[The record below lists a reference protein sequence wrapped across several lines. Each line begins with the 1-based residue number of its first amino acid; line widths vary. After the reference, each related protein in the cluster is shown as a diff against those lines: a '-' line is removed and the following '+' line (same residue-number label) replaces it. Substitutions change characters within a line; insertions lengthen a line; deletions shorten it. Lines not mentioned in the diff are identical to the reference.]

1 MSSSQNLIIQL
12 YNSRK
17 NILEIL
23 NQVYSYDISDYDG
36 FSTNEI
42 DTMQSNTQLDML
54 LTRRSEGGT
63 NQPIHKTYIHYSMK
77 DANETKFNPINRLSQ
92 VIEDLYVLSD
102 TLSKDDC
109 LIMIFAGEPNDAFMA
124 HLEQLYQNEGIF
136 VVAINMQRLQFNI
149 LNHHLVPKVEILSEE
164 DIDKLKEK
172 YHITTYNELPEISRF
187 DPQALAI
194 CLRPG
199 KICKFFRKSP
209 TALETDYYRICV

>member
-1 MSSSQNLIIQL
+1 MSTSQNLIIQL

-23 NQVYSYDISDYDG
+23 NQVYSYDITDYDG

-54 LTRRSEGGT
+54 LTKTVEGV

-92 VIEDLYVLSD
+92 VIEDLYVISD
-102 TLSKDDC
+102 TLSKEDC
-109 LIMIFAGEPNDAFMA
+109 LIMIFPGEPNDAFMA

-149 LNHHLVPKVEILSEE
+149 LNHHLVPKVEILSSE
-164 DIDKLKEK
+164 DIDALKEK
-172 YHITTYNELPEISRF
+172 YHISTHNELPEISRF

-199 KICKFFRKSP
+199 KICKFIRKSP
-209 TALETDYYRICV
+209 TALEAEYYRVCV